1 MSCYL
6 PGERAP
12 VPPGVRA
19 LGPDRKD
26 RDRIRPA
33 RADGRRAAPDRGSM
47 AVEFVVAAP
56 AFVLLL
62 LLVAA
67 GGQWV
72 SASGEV
78 GAAARDAVRQATLEV
93 SYADVQPAAQV
104 AAQGDLNNLCPG
116 AARTSVELLAGGQQ
130 VGTGDWANGAQV
142 VEVTVSCNVSL
153 RAFSVIGIP
162 ASQTF
167 TDVAAAPLDQFSE
180 RSG

>member
-1 MSCYL
+1 
-6 PGERAP
+6 
-12 VPPGVRA
+12 
-19 LGPDRKD
+19 
-26 RDRIRPA
+26 
-33 RADGRRAAPDRGSM
+33 M

-93 SYADVQPAAQV
+93 SYADVQQAAQS

-116 AARTSVELLAGGQQ
+116 AAQTSVELLAGGQQ
-130 VGTGDWANGAQV
+130 VGPGRLGERRPGRRGHGLLQRQPARVLGDRHPGQPDVHRRRRRPARPVLGKDRLMDG
-142 VEVTVSCNVSL
+142 ERGHPE
-153 RAFSVIGIP
+153 RAP
-162 ASQTF
+162 EAS
-167 TDVAAAPLDQFSE
+167 AE
-180 RSG
+180 H

>member
-1 MSCYL
+1 
-6 PGERAP
+6 
-12 VPPGVRA
+12 
-19 LGPDRKD
+19 
-26 RDRIRPA
+26 
-33 RADGRRAAPDRGSM
+33 M

-116 AARTSVELLAGGQQ
+116 AAKTSVELLAGGQQ
-130 VGTGDWANGAQV
+130 VGDRRLGERRPGRRGHGLLQ
-142 VEVTVSCNVSL
+142 
-153 RAFSVIGIP
+153 RQP
-162 ASQTF
+162 A
-167 TDVAAAPLDQFSE
+167 A
-180 RSG
+180 RSR